1 MPIRKDTTLVNY
13 LITSNDGVEGVSV
26 IFSDGETRAIGSD
39 NPNYEKVV
47 AGLLEK
53 SLSEDQVLDLIAP
66 FEAMYRTL
74 TQLSERVSRKG
85 NKLLFDGDVAHSVLT
100 DHILKIMNEGS
111 DEAGWKAYIKF
122 WEKLATN
129 PSKQSQEHLFHF
141 IKQNGLTVTP
151 DGDVVF
157 YKGVEKSGLSN
168 RAGYA
173 IVNGVEFDNK
183 HIPNA
188 VGDIIEIPR
197 SMVDDN
203 RNAACSVGL
212 HVGAFKYANTFPY
225 SDNILFT
232 VVVNPRDVVSVPSDH
247 SDRKV
252 RVSRY
257 RIVEEN
263 KNRKQYTGTVVEL
276 EKPAELAVDGT
287 ITDAKIKEAV
297 IDTAKI
303 KAAPLVINTAAQK
316 IVYPEGSRIPEYK
329 DLITALVKADPK
341 VNLKRYKSK
350 KITAG
355 RRDEFEAAANEL
367 GFKL

>member
-1 MPIRKDTTLVNY
+1 MVNY

-53 SLSEDQVLDLIAP
+53 SLNEDQVLDLIAP

-203 RNAACSVGL
+203 RGVACSVGL
-212 HVGAFKYANTFPY
+212 HVGAFSYANTFP
-225 SDNILFT
+225 SSGNILFT

-276 EKPAELAVDGT
+276 EKPAELVVDGS
-287 ITDAKIKEAV
+287 ITAKSAEIAEAA
-297 IDTAKI
+297 IDTNKIVAGPITIDTMAK
-303 KAAPLVINTAAQK
+303 K

-329 DLITALVKADPK
+329 TLIEALVKADPK